1 MYIIIAGGGMVGS
14 VLAMKLLENK
24 HDVVVIDEDK
34 RICEKLYE
42 ETGVV
47 AVTGSVIR
55 IDTLKAANAQKADV
69 LVATTS
75 DDANNVACII
85 LAKSLGVPR
94 LIARMRDPAYDKAYK
109 LAGADS
115 ILRVTDLM
123 ANQMLLQIEQPKLR
137 KVTSIGGGRADIFV
151 HVVQKDAQVSGLSVK
166 DIASNSSFPSGCVFV
181 AIYNGASQELIIP
194 RGNQVISEGDEL
206 FLISSAKDIKKAV
219 EFLSR

>member
-1 MYIIIAGGGMVGS
+1 MVGS

-24 HDVVVIDEDK
+24 HDVVVIDEDNTV
-34 RICEKLYE
+34 CEKLYE

-47 AVTGSVIR
+47 AVTGSAIR
-55 IDTLKAANAQKADV
+55 IDTLKAADVQKADV
-69 LVATTS
+69 LVAATG

-94 LIARMRDPAYDKAYK
+94 LIARMRDPAYEKAYK

-151 HVVQKDAQVSGLSVK
+151 HVVQKDAQVSGSTVK
-166 DIASNSSFPSGCVFV
+166 DIASNNNFPSGCVFV
-181 AIYNGASQELIIP
+181 AIYNEKTQELIIP
-194 RGNQVISEGDEL
+194 RGNQMINEGDEL

-219 EFLSR
+219 EFLSQ